1 MSRIELRISREMPV
15 TGDAVV
21 AVANDPATYPK
32 WVAPLR
38 SLEQSSK
45 GIYAARLGYMFCERT
60 LNCTWRHK
68 DPEIVI
74 WEGGDETLS
83 AHLELTI
90 SARGRWTTVRFD
102 CQLDGE
108 SPLPGLAP
116 TDEIARLLLKGAAQY
131 SLARLEKLA
140 SDVETFEQQRTA
152 GDSSAQAARRRRG
165 APPLAAPVGQID

>member
-1 MSRIELRISREMPV
+1 MSRTELRISREMPV
-15 TGDAVV
+15 AGGAVV

-38 SLEQSSK
+38 SLDQSGK
-45 GIYAARLGYMFCERT
+45 GTYAARLGYMFCERT
-60 LNCTWRHK
+60 LNCTWTRK

-74 WEGGDETLS
+74 WEGKDETLS

-116 TDEIARLLLKGAAQY
+116 TDEIARLLLKGAAEY

-140 SDVETFEQQRTA
+140 ADVEALEQQRTA
-152 GDSSAQAARRRRG
+152 ERSSAQVPVRR
-165 APPLAAPVGQID
+165 PLVAGVGTVD